1 MLLGRIQRPEIPLGD
16 DRILVL
22 EYHGIG
28 GLGGSGGSGGAAR
41 GDHVNDGVGG
51 NGGFGGSGNGGAL
64 INSGVSILVNNT
76 IVSNA
81 GTGGTLDLVA
91 MEGTRQVATPPVETV
106 VLAAMPWAA
115 SVIQTAARI

>member
-1 MLLGRIQRPEIPLGD
+1 
-16 DRILVL
+16 
-22 EYHGIG
+22 
-28 GLGGSGGSGGAAR
+28 
-41 GDHVNDGVGG
+41 VGG

-115 SVIQTAARI
+115 SVIQTADRI